1 MPGDDEFGP
10 PGVVEVGGGAD
21 AAELVVGLPGAPG
34 ASEIHD
40 G

>member
-1 MPGDDEFGP
+1 MSRYVERRPA
-10 PGVVEVGGGAD
+10 GVIDIEGGAD
-21 AAELVVGLPGAPG
+21 APELVVGLPGAPG